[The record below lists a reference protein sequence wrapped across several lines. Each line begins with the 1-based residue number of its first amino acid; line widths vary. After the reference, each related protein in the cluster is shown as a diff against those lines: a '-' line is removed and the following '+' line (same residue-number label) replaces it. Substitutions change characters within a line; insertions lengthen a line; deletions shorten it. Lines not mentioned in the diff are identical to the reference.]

1 MFCDF
6 SYVFTEA
13 DDEDVENCEYLVDSD
28 TDEEVQEQLDS
39 NAVEAPDYLDYN
51 DEVNDESVSP
61 STMLEAKDIPLP
73 AAAADRAD
81 YGTKTGTIF
90 DKYFAKMI
98 G

>member
-1 MFCDF
+1 M
-6 SYVFTEA
+6 
-13 DDEDVENCEYLVDSD
+13 ENCEYLVDSD
-28 TDEEVQEQLDS
+28 TDEEVQEQLDG

-73 AAAADRAD
+73 AAADRAD

-90 DKYFAKMI
+90 ATSCNFAKMI
-98 G
+98 D